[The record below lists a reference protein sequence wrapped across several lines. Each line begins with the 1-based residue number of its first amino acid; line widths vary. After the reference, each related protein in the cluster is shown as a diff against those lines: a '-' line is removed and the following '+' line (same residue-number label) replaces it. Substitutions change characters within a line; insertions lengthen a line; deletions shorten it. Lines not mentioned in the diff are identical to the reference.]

1 MCAVAYT
8 WHATCTCLFATWRLR
23 RGACDVAFVACFA
36 GWRTRSARPLMRRAR
51 SPPVSAQRGH
61 KSHPHA
67 AWYPARL
74 GTSPTAAWHRTFS
87 MTPAPMK
94 CTTSFRMPRGRSIR
108 IRRSSNTRCCD
119 LCGVSNRARVHL
131 FARACMHARARA
143 RIPRA
148 FVVVVDA
155 PAQLARQLAIAHV
168 LVDRRDLRLDLQTN
182 EHNTTQHNAL
192 ALRRGFAP
200 ATSCTGTGRI
210 YHICTG
216 TGLAPFTRSAR
227 VLTSHVVMARWRV
240 RRVRR
245 VRRRHDSLLTFAQ
258 PSTGSLRLKFVGS
271 DGRTCDDE

>member
-1 MCAVAYT
+1 M
-8 WHATCTCLFATWRLR
+8 
-23 RGACDVAFVACFA
+23 ACFA

-67 AWYPARL
+67 AWYPAQL

-131 FARACMHARARA
+131 FARACMHARAR
-143 RIPRA
+143 IPRA

-182 EHNTTQHNAL
+182 EHNTTQHNTTRSHRGAASLPPHLAPGLGASTASAVGRGSAL
-192 ALRRGFAP
+192 P
-200 ATSCTGTGRI
+200 C
-210 YHICTG
+210 HICTG
-216 TGLAPFTRSAR
+216 TGLAPFTRSTHAR

-245 VRRRHDSLLTFAQ
+245 RHHSLLTFAQ
-258 PSTGSLRLKFVGS
+258 HSTVA
-271 DGRTCDDE
+271 